1 MADTTTQSEPKPT
14 QPEHAKPEHKPA
26 KPAKADKAG
35 PVGRKPASDDK
46 PRREPKPT
54 SKNAVT
60 VIDATGLVLGRMATH
75 AAKRALEGDDV
86 HIVNAEK
93 AIIVGSSK
101 RAIQEHYLFKRQVG
115 TSRKG
120 PFFPREPHLL
130 VKRTC
135 RGMINYQ
142 SARGRAAYKRIKAHL
157 GVPKELANTKALP
170 VEAAQRAA
178 RTYLTVAEL
187 STWLGRPTKEA

>member
-1 MADTTTQSEPKPT
+1 MSGAKHYNAKDSLEPD
-14 QPEHAKPEHKPA
+14 AK
-26 KPAKADKAG
+26 
-35 PVGRKPASDDK
+35 R
-46 PRREPKPT
+46 
-54 SKNAVT
+54 AVV

-75 AAKRALEGDDV
+75 AAKRAILGDEV

-93 AIIVGSSK
+93 AIIVGSS
-101 RAIQEHYLFKRQVG
+101 REAIKEHYKFKRDVG

-142 SARGRAAYKRIKAHL
+142 SSAGRAAYKRIKAHL
-157 GVPKELANTKALP
+157 GVPKELANTKANT
-170 VEAAQRAA
+170 VEAAKREAKA
-178 RTYLTVAEL
+178 FLTVGEL
-187 STWLGRPTKEA
+187 STWLGRPTRDTNSGMGPAMQTHPTSRISKEA